1 MNDSRWQF
9 WIDRGGTFT
18 DIVARTPQGTLVTH
32 KLLSENPERYQDAA
46 VQGIRTLLNLRADE
60 PIPAAQIEA
69 VKMGTTV
76 ATNALLERKGERT
89 LLVVTRGFKDQL
101 RIAYQNR
108 PKLFVRKIELPELL
122 YSDVVEVNERIG
134 AHGDVVQTLDI
145 PAAQIALKSAYFSG
159 IRSVAICLMHGY
171 RFTQHEAALK
181 KIAQEIG
188 FTQISVSHE
197 VSPLMKFVSRGDTT
211 VVDAYLSPILRR
223 YVNQVQAALN
233 NTLPSHPGRGTEGE
247 GTTAATGGSDVS
259 SLTPAPLPG
268 GEGFQTG
275 VRLQFMQSSGGLTD
289 AHHFHGKDAI
299 LSGPAG
305 GIVGAVAV
313 TQLAGFDKMIGFDM
327 GGTSTDVSH
336 FAGEY
341 ERAFVTEVAGVR
353 LRAPIMQIHTV
364 AAGGGS
370 ICFFDGS
377 KFRVGPESAGANPG
391 PAAYRR
397 GGPLTVTDCNVMVGK
412 LRPEL
417 FPAVFGRNGDETLD
431 SCTVIEKFEVL
442 ALEVN
447 RATGATKTPEEIAAG
462 FLQIAV
468 ENMANAIKHV
478 SVARGYDVTEYTLT
492 CFGGAGGQ
500 HACLVADALGME
512 RVYIHPFAGV
522 LSAYG
527 MGLADVR
534 TIKQSAVEA
543 QLSDEKLASLAV
555 AFSSLSDAA
564 RTDVRTQGIPAA
576 QIRVVERVS
585 LKYSGTDTT
594 IELPVTRASQTSELV
609 AAFEATY
616 KQRYGFLMPNRALV
630 IESVNVE
637 AIGATQSAA
646 ETAPQVSARKNAL
659 APHATVRAYM
669 AGAAQDVCV
678 YLREAMQAG
687 DVIDGPAIIKEP
699 NATTIIEPEWRVTVT
714 PLNHLVLTR
723 AVAKQRA
730 HAIGTTADPVLLE
743 VFNNLFMA
751 IAEQMGVTLAN
762 TSYSVNI
769 KERLDFSCAIFDP
782 EANLV
787 ANAPHM
793 PVHLGSMGESVRV
806 VLKNR
811 AGTMKRGDAF
821 VVNAPYAGG
830 THIPDVTVVMPVY
843 AKDLQE
849 FKNPSPSGRG
859 ELKNPSPPGRGA
871 GVRENVSS
879 RLRLDAIPTSLLE
892 NARSLRL
899 NQTDA
904 EQLLWAILRNRSF
917 GDLKFRRQHPVLVS
931 GKRYVLDFF
940 CEESRIAI
948 ELDGGQHTD
957 AIDRDSRRDALLAE
971 HGVATLRYW
980 NHEVLV
986 NTELVLSSIWD
997 AVFPS
1002 PLPLSQRERGSSS
1015 QPSPPGGGSFVEQP
1029 LFYVASRGHH
1039 ADIGGITPGS
1049 MPPFSKHISEE
1060 GVLLDNVQLVREGV
1074 FLEDEL
1080 TKIFTQDPLPV
1091 RNVTQNIAD
1100 LRAQVASCGKGAAE
1114 LIKMVEHFG
1123 QEVVVAYMKHVQDN
1137 AEESVRRVIHKLHDG
1152 EFGVDLDDGSHIHV
1166 KLSIDKVKREA
1177 TVDFTGT
1184 SAQRPSNFNAPR
1196 PVSQAVVLYV
1206 FRTLVDADIPMN
1218 AGCLKPIHIVIP
1230 EGSMLSPKYPAAVVA
1245 GNVEVSQ
1252 AATNCLYGA
1261 LGVLAGAY
1269 GTMTNFTFGNDVHQY
1284 YETIAGGSGAGEG
1297 FDGTSVVQCHM
1308 TNSRL
1313 TDPEVLEFRYP
1324 VRVDAHTICAGT
1336 GGAGKWKGGDGADRR
1351 IRFLEPLTAAILG
1364 NNRKNQ
1370 PHGMAGGAP
1379 GASAKNWLE
1388 RADGAREDF
1397 GHICEVSVGKD
1408 DVFVIQTPGGGGFG
1422 EI

>member
-1 MNDSRWQF
+1 MNEKLWQF

-18 DIVARTPQGTLVTH
+18 DIVARTPQGSLVTH
-32 KLLSENPERYQDAA
+32 KLLSENPERYKDAA
-46 VQGIRTLLNLRADE
+46 VHGIRHLLNLSADQ

-76 ATNALLERKGERT
+76 ATNALLERAGERT
-89 LLVVTRGFKDQL
+89 ALVVTRGFKDQL

-108 PKLFVRKIELPELL
+108 PKLFVRKIELPEML
-122 YSDVVEVNERIG
+122 YSDVLEVDERIG
-134 AHGDVVQTLDI
+134 AHGDVVKALDVN
-145 PAAQIALKSAYFSG
+145 AAQSVMQQAFDTG
-159 IRSVAICLMHGY
+159 IRAVAICLMHGY
-171 RFTQHEAALK
+171 RFTQHEVALK
-181 KIAQEIG
+181 KIAQHIG

-223 YVNQVQAALN
+223 YVNQVQAAL
-233 NTLPSHPGRGTEGE
+233 G
-247 GTTAATGGSDVS
+247 D
-259 SLTPAPLPG
+259 
-268 GEGFQTG
+268 

-336 FAGEY
+336 FAGEF

-370 ICFFDGS
+370 ICIFDGS

-417 FPAVFGRNGDETLD
+417 FPAVFGPEGNETLD
-431 SCTVIEKFEVL
+431 YEVVKQKFNAL
-442 ALEVN
+442 AIEVN
-447 RATGATKTPEEIAAG
+447 KATGGNKSPEAIAAG

-543 QLSDEKLASLAV
+543 QLSDQQLTQLSATFDVLAN
-555 AFSSLSDAA
+555 AA
-564 RTDVRTQGIPAA
+564 SAEVKAQGIAA
-576 QIRVVERVS
+576 EQIKIVQRVA

-594 IELPVTRASQTSELV
+594 IELPARADTLSTSLV
-609 AAFEATY
+609 ASFETTY

-630 IESVNVE
+630 IESVSVE
-637 AIGATQSAA
+637 AIGATQSAT
-646 ETAPQVSARKNAL
+646 EVP
-659 APHATVRAYM
+659 ATVATRSSALTKLETVHAFM
-669 AGAAQDVCV
+669 AGATQSVNV
-678 YLREAMQAG
+678 YLREALQPG

-699 NATTIIEPEWRVTVT
+699 NATTIVEPEWRLTVT
-714 PLNHLVLTR
+714 QLNHLVLSR
-723 AVAKQRA
+723 AVVKTRA

-806 VLKNR
+806 VLNKR
-811 AGTMKRGDAF
+811 AATIKPGDAF

-843 AKDLQE
+843 VGSTVGDSSGAMPTNAK
-849 FKNPSPSGRG
+849 
-859 ELKNPSPPGRGA
+859 
-871 GVRENVSS
+871 
-879 RLRLDAIPTSLLE
+879 
-892 NARSLRL
+892 
-899 NQTDA
+899 
-904 EQLLWAILRNRSF
+904 
-917 GDLKFRRQHPVLVS
+917 
-931 GKRYVLDFF
+931 
-940 CEESRIAI
+940 
-948 ELDGGQHTD
+948 
-957 AIDRDSRRDALLAE
+957 
-971 HGVATLRYW
+971 
-980 NHEVLV
+980 
-986 NTELVLSSIWD
+986 
-997 AVFPS
+997 
-1002 PLPLSQRERGSSS
+1002 
-1015 QPSPPGGGSFVEQP
+1015 P

-1060 GVLLDNVQLVREGV
+1060 GVLLDNVQLVKDRV
-1074 FLEDEL
+1074 FLEEEL
-1080 TKIFTQDPLPV
+1080 TQLLTQGPLPV

-1100 LRAQVASCGKGAAE
+1100 LRAQVASCNKGAQE
-1114 LIKMVEHFG
+1114 LMKMVDHFG
-1123 QEVVVAYMKHVQDN
+1123 QDVVVAYMKHVQDN
-1137 AEESVRRVIHKLHDG
+1137 AEESVRRVIHKLRDG

-1166 KLSIDKVKREA
+1166 KVTIDKVKREA

-1206 FRTLVDADIPMN
+1206 FRTLVDDDIPMN

-1230 EGSMLSPKYPAAVVA
+1230 DGSMLSPKYPAAVVA

-1284 YETIAGGSGAGEG
+1284 YETISGGSGAGDG
-1297 FDGTSVVQCHM
+1297 FNGTSVVQCHM

-1324 VRVDAHTICAGT
+1324 VRVDAHSVLLGT
-1336 GGAGKWKGGDGADRR
+1336 GGQGKWHGGNGADRR

-1370 PHGMAGGAP
+1370 PHGMAGGSP

-1388 RADGAREDF
+1388 RADGSREDF

-1422 EI
+1422 AK